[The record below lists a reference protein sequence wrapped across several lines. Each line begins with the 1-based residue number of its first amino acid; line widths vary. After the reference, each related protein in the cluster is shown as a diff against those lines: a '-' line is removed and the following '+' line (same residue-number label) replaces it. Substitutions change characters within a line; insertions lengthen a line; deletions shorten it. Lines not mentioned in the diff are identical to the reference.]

1 MTVLFSL
8 SDVTKTYGDDT
19 LFSELNLDFKA
30 GEHLGLIGGN
40 GSGKSTLLKLIAGET
55 LPDSG
60 EIVTQK
66 TCRIVYLPQEDR
78 LTPDQT
84 VEAVLFDS
92 LAALPMDE
100 KERHRRVNQA
110 LGKGGFA
117 DTNITVDTLSGGW
130 KKRLAITRA
139 LCMDPD
145 LLLLDEPT
153 NHLDIHGILWLEQ
166 ILAGAS
172 FSFMVVSHDRAF
184 LETTCTGTMEIAR
197 YYPKGYFKIQG
208 GYEVFE
214 QERTKFLTAQEKQQA
229 SLASKM
235 RREDEWLRQGA
246 KARSTK
252 ARFRI
257 DEAQRL
263 RQALDAVRE
272 RNRRIARVDMDF
284 TGTGR
289 QTRKLIQVHNLTKG
303 FGGPPLFSGITF
315 ELGPGFCLGV
325 VGVNG
330 SGKST
335 FLSLLEKKTVPDQGT
350 VKWAEGLKVAVFDQH
365 RSRLNPDR
373 LLREALNPAGGDSV
387 NFQGK
392 SVHVV
397 TWAKRFLFMPDQL
410 DMPVHRLSGG
420 EKARIVLASLM
431 LQPADV
437 LLLDEPT
444 NDLDILS
451 LEVLEQRIQEFPGA
465 VVIVSHDRYLMDR
478 VCHRMLFLDPDSP
491 PAFYRNF
498 TQILSAAARKV
509 PGSGKQAADS
519 NASAASGSSAPS
531 RPASKSSSGTQRAA
545 GTAARST
552 AGSRP
557 VFSYKDK
564 YELEHMEETILTAEA
579 AVAHLTAQVQ
589 DPEIMADPK
598 QLADVCRDLEKAE
611 TRVQAL
617 YARWEELEQKK
628 AAAEK

>member
-1 MTVLFSL
+1 MTVYITL
-8 SDVTKTYGDDT
+8 SDISKTYGDDT
-19 LFSELNLDFKA
+19 LFSSLNVDFKA
-30 GEHLGLIGGN
+30 GEHLGLIGSN
-40 GSGKSTLLKLIAGET
+40 GSGKSTLLKLIAGKAQ
-55 LPDSG
+55 PDTG
-60 EIVTQK
+60 EITIQK

-78 LTPDQT
+78 LNHNQT
-84 VEAVLFDS
+84 VEAILFES
-92 LAALPMDE
+92 LADLPMDDRE
-100 KERHRRVNQA
+100 KHRRMNQA

-117 DTNITVDTLSGGW
+117 DTNVQVGTLSGGW

-166 ILAGAS
+166 ILAAAG
-172 FSFMVVSHDRAF
+172 FSFILVSHDRAF
-184 LETTCTGTMEIAR
+184 LENTCTGTMEIAK
-197 YYPKGYFKIQG
+197 YYPKGYFKVQG
-208 GYEVFE
+208 GYRVFE
-214 QERTKFLTAQEKQQA
+214 QERSKFLSAQEKQQA
-229 SLASKM
+229 SLTSKM

-257 DEAQRL
+257 DQAERL
-263 RQALDAVRE
+263 RQALDALRE
-272 RNRRIARVDMDF
+272 RNRYTARVDMDF

-289 QTRKLIQVHNLTKG
+289 QTRKLMQVHNLAKG
-303 FGGPPLFSGITF
+303 FENHPLFSGITF

-335 FLSLLEKKTVPDQGT
+335 FLSLLEKKILPDQGT
-350 VKWAEGLKVAVFDQH
+350 VKWADGLKIAVFDQH
-365 RSRLNPDR
+365 RSRLDPDS

-387 NFQGK
+387 NYQGK

-420 EKARIVLASLM
+420 EKARIVLANLM

-437 LLLDEPT
+437 MLLDEPT

-491 PAFYRNF
+491 PAFYKNF
-498 TQILSAAARKV
+498 NQILSAVAHQRA
-509 PGSGKQAADS
+509 GSVKSTPDD
-519 NASAASGSSAPS
+519 SAA
-531 RPASKSSSGTQRAA
+531 
-545 GTAARST
+545 

-557 VFSYKDK
+557 ATASQSPPGPGLAFSFKDK
-564 YELEHMEETILTAEA
+564 YELEHMEDTILKAEDR
-579 AVAHLTAQVQ
+579 VAELTARVQ
-589 DPEIMADPK
+589 DSDIMGHPD
-598 QLADVCRDLEKAE
+598 QLADICRDLEKAE

-617 YARWEELEQKK
+617 YARWEELEKKK
-628 AAAEK
+628 ADAGK